1 MKHRHTLYT
10 VLLAMLAAIF
20 GTGKAA
26 AQQAYTEYD
35 SETKTLTFYYD
46 DDRATRSGK
55 TYTVA
60 DEATTPLW
68 NQIAGGP
75 SSEITTVV
83 FDPSF
88 ADARPTST
96 ASWFAD
102 MGNLV
107 TINGM
112 AENLNTSEVTSMDR
126 MFNRC
131 TSLAS
136 IDLSGFDTKKL
147 EDTYGMFSSCES
159 LEELNLTS
167 FDTQS
172 LKDTEGMFR
181 YCSLLRSIYINT
193 MTWDMSGVTNSKNMF
208 LDCKKILGCRGTVYD
223 VNHIDKDYAQ
233 LDYGGGDPGYLSI
246 PPEAYVLYDG
256 SSTLTFYCDYDQWL
270 RIGTTYS
277 LNKDNSLPD
286 WSSDAASISTVIFD
300 PSFAAARPTTT
311 HSWFSGMP
319 GLSLITDIQYLNT
332 SEVTDMGDMFN
343 GCYSLPE
350 VDLSH
355 FDTKK
360 VTDMNAMFAY
370 SSLSELDLS
379 SFDTHNVINMNQ
391 MFDGCSSLGTITVG
405 KDWNTD
411 NLLSSTNMF
420 KDCYTLV
427 GGYGT
432 AYDPDHTD
440 ATYARFDFGEDDPG
454 YLTGKFEP
462 YAALYDSKLTFYYDM
477 AREERSGIKF
487 DLNTNGTTPPDWDAY
502 KKDITAVAFDPMF
515 AYARPVVTYC
525 WFNQMINLKEIEG
538 IEYLNTSEVTDMT
551 SMFFGCSSLTNIDVS
566 HFDTRKATSMHSM
579 FRNSGITS
587 LDLSNFETW
596 DVVLMSSMFQDCSSL
611 QTIYVSDG
619 WGTASLTDNGSYMFE
634 GCTNLV
640 GGAGTEYD
648 EDVTDATYAR
658 IDGDDDNQGYLTYK
672 GVYAVLDDEGT
683 LTYYNDG
690 LRDQREGKVYNL
702 GGGIAPGWNTMSD
715 HGYLSIKAA
724 VVDPSMATA
733 RPTSTRLWFASLN
746 VSEIK
751 GLEYIN
757 TSETTDMFA
766 MFKGCAA
773 KNLDI
778 SHFDTRKVTDMN
790 TMFAGC
796 SSLTELDL
804 SNFDTRNVTNMTSMF
819 EFCTNL
825 KSVDVSSFNTENVTW
840 TQSMFRGCESMQ
852 VIDLYNFNTANVKYI
867 GFMFRDCSELTTIL
881 VGKGWSTASV
891 VDDDFMFTDC
901 PNLVGGLG
909 TTYDEEHIGAS
920 YAHVDEGEINP
931 GYLSR
936 KDAYAIFDN
945 KTFTFY
951 FDGKRDQR
959 VGEKY
964 DLTGLDWYYDN
975 TNKKVV
981 TVTFDP
987 SFATYRPTKTAS
999 WFAYMTHLTTINGL
1013 ENLNT
1018 SEVTSMTFM
1027 FANCE
1032 ALTSLDLSTFNT
1044 EKVTDMSYM
1053 FYSNSFSALET
1064 LDLSGFNT
1072 ANVTDVESMFDGCT
1086 ELKTI
1091 TVGDGWNV
1099 DGAFSDDMFN
1109 NCTSLVGEKGTTYDA
1124 AFTSA
1129 SYAHVDGGEENPG
1142 YLTAAKKRNP
1152 ADVNGD
1158 GDVNTADVVAV
1169 YSFIEKGEASLFTHE
1184 AADVDGDGDVNT
1196 ADVVAIYAA
1205 IIGDGGAGSREFNRQ
1220 MLKLLDK

>member
-10 VLLAMLAAIF
+10 VLLAMLATIL

-159 LEELNLTS
+159 LEELDLTS

-277 LNKDNSLPD
+277 LNKDNFLPD

-332 SEVTDMGDMFN
+332 SEVTDMGDMFD

-427 GGYGT
+427 GGNGT
-432 AYDPDHTD
+432 TYDSDHTD

-551 SMFFGCSSLTNIDVS
+551 SMFFGCSSLTSIDVS

-611 QTIYVSDG
+611 QTIYVSGG

-690 LRDQREGKVYNL
+690 LRDQREGKIYNL

-751 GLEYIN
+751 GLEFIN

-773 KNLDI
+773 KNLDL

-852 VIDLYNFNTANVKYI
+852 VIDLYNFNTANVRYI

-881 VGKGWSTASV
+881 VGDEWSMASV

-920 YAHVDEGEINP
+920 YAHIDEGEINP

-945 KTFTFY
+945 KTVTFY

-999 WFAYMTHLTTINGL
+999 WFASMTHLTTINGL

-1169 YSFIEKGEASLFTHE
+1169 YSFIEKGEASLFTHD

>member
-159 LEELNLTS
+159 LEELDLTS

-332 SEVTDMGDMFN
+332 SEVTDMGDMFD

-360 VTDMNAMFAY
+360 VTDMVAMFAY
-370 SSLSELDLS
+370 SSISELDLS

-427 GGYGT
+427 GGNGT
-432 AYDPDHTD
+432 TYDSDHTD
-440 ATYARFDFGEDDPG
+440 ATYARFDFGEDNPG

-551 SMFFGCSSLTNIDVS
+551 SMFFGCSSLTSIDVS

-690 LRDQREGKVYNL
+690 LRDQREGKIYNL

-773 KNLDI
+773 KNLDL

-819 EFCTNL
+819 EFCSNL

-852 VIDLYNFNTANVKYI
+852 VIDLYNFNTANVRYI

-881 VGKGWSTASV
+881 VGDEWSTTSV

-920 YAHVDEGEINP
+920 YAHIDEGEINP

-999 WFAYMTHLTTINGL
+999 WFASMTHLTTINGL

-1018 SEVTSMTFM
+1018 SEVTNMTFM

-1169 YSFIEKGEASLFTHE
+1169 YSFIEKGEASLFTHD

>member
-55 TYTVA
+55 TYTVP
-60 DEATTPLW
+60 DEATTPVW

-107 TINGM
+107 TIKGM

-256 SSTLTFYCDYDQWL
+256 SSTLTFYCDYDRWF

-277 LNKDNSLPD
+277 LNEDNSLPD

-355 FDTKK
+355 FNTKK
-360 VTDMNAMFAY
+360 VTDMVAMFAY
-370 SSLSELDLS
+370 SSISELDLS

-411 NLLSSTNMF
+411 NLLFSTNMF
-420 KDCYTLV
+420 KNCYTLV
-427 GGYGT
+427 GGNGT
-432 AYDPDHTD
+432 TYDSDHTD
-440 ATYARFDFGEDDPG
+440 ATYARFDFGEDAPG

-487 DLNTNGTTPPDWDAY
+487 DLNTNGTTPPYWDAY

-538 IEYLNTSEVTDMT
+538 IEYLNSSEVTDMT
-551 SMFFGCSSLTNIDVS
+551 SMFFGCSSLTSIDVS

-658 IDGDDDNQGYLTYK
+658 IDGDDDNQGYLTYR

-773 KNLDI
+773 KNLDL

-819 EFCTNL
+819 EFCSNL

-881 VGKGWSTASV
+881 VGDEWSTASV

-920 YAHVDEGEINP
+920 YAHIDEGEINP

-999 WFAYMTHLTTINGL
+999 WFASMTHLTTINGL

-1205 IIGDGGAGSREFNRQ
+1205 IIGE
-1220 MLKLLDK
+1220 

>member
-10 VLLAMLAAIF
+10 VLLAMLATIL

-159 LEELNLTS
+159 LEELDLTS

-277 LNKDNSLPD
+277 LNKDNFLPD

-332 SEVTDMGDMFN
+332 SEVTDMGDMFD

-427 GGYGT
+427 GGNGT
-432 AYDPDHTD
+432 TYDSDHTD

-551 SMFFGCSSLTNIDVS
+551 SMFFGCSSLTSIDVS

-611 QTIYVSDG
+611 QTIYVSGG

-690 LRDQREGKVYNL
+690 LRDQREGKIYNL

-751 GLEYIN
+751 GLEFIN

-773 KNLDI
+773 KNLDL

-852 VIDLYNFNTANVKYI
+852 VIDLYNFNTANVRYI

-881 VGKGWSTASV
+881 VGDEWSMASV

-920 YAHVDEGEINP
+920 YAHIDEGEINP

-999 WFAYMTHLTTINGL
+999 WFASMTHLTTINGL

-1169 YSFIEKGEASLFTHE
+1169 YSFIEKGEASLFTHD

>member
-20 GTGKAA
+20 GIGKAA

-159 LEELNLTS
+159 LEELDLTS

-277 LNKDNSLPD
+277 LNEDNSLPD

-332 SEVTDMGDMFN
+332 SEVTDMGDMFD

-379 SFDTHNVINMNQ
+379 SFDTHNVTNMNQ

-551 SMFFGCSSLTNIDVS
+551 SMFFGCSSLTSIDVS

-611 QTIYVSDG
+611 QTIYVSGG

-690 LRDQREGKVYNL
+690 LRDQHEGKVYNL

-773 KNLDI
+773 KNLDL

-852 VIDLYNFNTANVKYI
+852 VIDLYNFNTANVRYI

-881 VGKGWSTASV
+881 VGDEWRTASV

-920 YAHVDEGEINP
+920 YAHIDEGEINP

-999 WFAYMTHLTTINGL
+999 WFASMTHLTTINGL

>member
-55 TYTVA
+55 TYTVP
-60 DEATTPLW
+60 DEATTPVW

-159 LEELNLTS
+159 LEELDLTS

-277 LNKDNSLPD
+277 LNKDNFLPD

-332 SEVTDMGDMFN
+332 SEVTDMGDMFD

-440 ATYARFDFGEDDPG
+440 ATYARFDFGEDAPG

-551 SMFFGCSSLTNIDVS
+551 SMFFGCSSLTSIDVS

-773 KNLDI
+773 KNLDL

-804 SNFDTRNVTNMTSMF
+804 SSFDTRNVTNMTSMF

-852 VIDLYNFNTANVKYI
+852 VIDLYNFNTANVRYI

-881 VGKGWSTASV
+881 VGNEWSTASV

-920 YAHVDEGEINP
+920 YAHIDEGEINP

-999 WFAYMTHLTTINGL
+999 WFASMTHLTTINGL

-1142 YLTAAKKRNP
+1142 YLTAAKKRTP

-1169 YSFIEKGEASLFTHE
+1169 YSFIEKGEASLFTHD

-1205 IIGDGGAGSREFNRQ
+1205 IIGE
-1220 MLKLLDK
+1220 

>member
-55 TYTVA
+55 TYTVP
-60 DEATTPLW
+60 DEATTPVW

-223 VNHIDKDYAQ
+223 VNHIDKDYAH

-256 SSTLTFYCDYDQWL
+256 SSTLTFYCDYDRWF

-277 LNKDNSLPD
+277 LNEDNSLPD

-300 PSFAAARPTTT
+300 PSFAAAKPTTT

-332 SEVTDMGDMFN
+332 SEVTDMGDMFD

-355 FDTKK
+355 FNTKK
-360 VTDMNAMFAY
+360 VTDMTAMFAY
-370 SSLSELDLS
+370 SSISELDLS

-411 NLLSSTNMF
+411 NLLFSTNMF
-420 KDCYTLV
+420 KNCYTLV
-427 GGYGT
+427 GGNGT
-432 AYDPDHTD
+432 TYDSDHTD
-440 ATYARFDFGEDDPG
+440 ATYARFDFGEDAPG

-551 SMFFGCSSLTNIDVS
+551 SMFFGCSSLTSIDVS

-611 QTIYVSDG
+611 QTIYVSGG

-658 IDGDDDNQGYLTYK
+658 IDGDDDNPGYLTYK

-773 KNLDI
+773 KNLDL

-819 EFCTNL
+819 EFCSNL

-852 VIDLYNFNTANVKYI
+852 VIDLYNFNTANVRYI

-881 VGKGWSTASV
+881 VGDEWSTASV

-920 YAHVDEGEINP
+920 YAHIDEGEINP

-964 DLTGLDWYYDN
+964 DLTSLDWYYDN

-999 WFAYMTHLTTINGL
+999 WFASMTHLTTINGL

-1099 DGAFSDDMFN
+1099 DEAFSDDMFN

-1169 YSFIEKGEASLFTHE
+1169 YSFIEKGEASLFTHD

>member
-10 VLLAMLAAIF
+10 VLLAMLATIL

-159 LEELNLTS
+159 LEELDLTS

-277 LNKDNSLPD
+277 LNKDNFLPD

-332 SEVTDMGDMFN
+332 SEVTDMGDMFD

-427 GGYGT
+427 GGNGT
-432 AYDPDHTD
+432 TYDSDHTD

-551 SMFFGCSSLTNIDVS
+551 SMFFGCSSLTSIDVS

-611 QTIYVSDG
+611 QTIYVSGG

-690 LRDQREGKVYNL
+690 LRDQREGKIYNL

-751 GLEYIN
+751 GLEFIN

-773 KNLDI
+773 KNLDL

-852 VIDLYNFNTANVKYI
+852 VIDLYNFNTANVRYI

-881 VGKGWSTASV
+881 VGDEWSMASV

-920 YAHVDEGEINP
+920 YAHIDEGEINP

-945 KTFTFY
+945 KTVTFY

-999 WFAYMTHLTTINGL
+999 WFASMTHLTTIDGL

-1169 YSFIEKGEASLFTHE
+1169 YSFIEKGEASLFTHD

>member
-10 VLLAMLAAIF
+10 VLLAMLATIL

-159 LEELNLTS
+159 LEELDLTS

-277 LNKDNSLPD
+277 LNKDNFLPD

-332 SEVTDMGDMFN
+332 SEVTDMGDMFD

-427 GGYGT
+427 GGNGT
-432 AYDPDHTD
+432 TYDSDHTD

-525 WFNQMINLKEIEG
+525 WFNQMLNLKEIEG

-551 SMFFGCSSLTNIDVS
+551 SMFFGCSSLTSIDVS

-611 QTIYVSDG
+611 QTIYVSGG

-690 LRDQREGKVYNL
+690 LRDQREGKIYNL

-751 GLEYIN
+751 GLEFIN

-773 KNLDI
+773 KNLDL

-852 VIDLYNFNTANVKYI
+852 VIDLYNFNTANVRYI

-881 VGKGWSTASV
+881 VGDEWSMASV

-920 YAHVDEGEINP
+920 YAHIDEGEINP

-999 WFAYMTHLTTINGL
+999 WFASMTHLTTINGL

-1169 YSFIEKGEASLFTHE
+1169 YSFIEKGEASLFTHD

>member
-55 TYTVA
+55 TYTVP
-60 DEATTPLW
+60 DEATTPVW

-159 LEELNLTS
+159 LEELDLTS

-277 LNKDNSLPD
+277 LNKDNFLPD

-551 SMFFGCSSLTNIDVS
+551 SMFFGCSSLTSIDVS

-773 KNLDI
+773 KNLDL

-819 EFCTNL
+819 EFCSNL

-852 VIDLYNFNTANVKYI
+852 VIDLYNFNTANVRYI

-881 VGKGWSTASV
+881 VGDEWSTASV

-920 YAHVDEGEINP
+920 YAHIDEGEINP

-999 WFAYMTHLTTINGL
+999 WFASMTHLTTINGL

-1169 YSFIEKGEASLFTHE
+1169 YSFIEKGEASLFTHD

-1205 IIGDGGAGSREFNRQ
+1205 IIGE
-1220 MLKLLDK
+1220 

>member
-277 LNKDNSLPD
+277 LNKDNFLPD

-332 SEVTDMGDMFN
+332 SEVTDMGDMFD

-551 SMFFGCSSLTNIDVS
+551 SMFFGCSSLTSIDVS

-773 KNLDI
+773 KNLDL

-840 TQSMFRGCESMQ
+840 TQSMFRGCESMP
-852 VIDLYNFNTANVKYI
+852 VIDLYNFNTAKVKYI

-881 VGKGWSTASV
+881 VGNEWSTASV

-920 YAHVDEGEINP
+920 YAHIDEGEINP

-999 WFAYMTHLTTINGL
+999 WFASMTHLTTINGL

-1169 YSFIEKGEASLFTHE
+1169 YSFIEKGEASLFTHD

-1205 IIGDGGAGSREFNRQ
+1205 IIGE
-1220 MLKLLDK
+1220 

>member
-55 TYTVA
+55 TYSIA

-102 MGNLV
+102 MGKLV

-136 IDLSGFDTKKL
+136 INLSGFDTKKV
-147 EDTYGMFSSCES
+147 EDMYGMFTSCES
-159 LEELNLTS
+159 LEELNLMS

-172 LKDTEGMFR
+172 LMDTEGMFR
-181 YCSLLRSIYINT
+181 FCSLLRTIYINT
-193 MTWDMSGVTNSKNMF
+193 LTWDMSGVTNSKNMF

-233 LDYGGGDPGYLSI
+233 LDYGGGSPGYLSI

-256 SSTLTFYCDYDQWL
+256 SSTLTFYCDYDRWF

-277 LNKDNSLPD
+277 LNEDSFLPD

-311 HSWFSGMP
+311 SSWFSDMP

-332 SEVTDMGDMFN
+332 SEVVYMNNMFD
-343 GCYSLPE
+343 GCNTLPE

-355 FDTKK
+355 FDTRK
-360 VTDMNAMFAY
+360 VINMNYMFAY

-379 SFDTHNVINMNQ
+379 TFDTHSVTDMEG
-391 MFDGCSSLGTITVG
+391 MFTGCSSLNTITVG
-405 KDWNTD
+405 KDWTIENVANSID
-411 NLLSSTNMF
+411 MF
-420 KDCYTLV
+420 NDCYTLV
-427 GGYGT
+427 GGNGT
-432 AYDPDHTD
+432 AYDSDHTD
-440 ATYARFDFGEDDPG
+440 ATYARFDFGEENPG

-462 YAALYDSKLTFYYDM
+462 YAALYDGKLTFYYDM

-487 DLNTNGTTPPDWDAY
+487 DLNTNSTTPPDWDAY

-551 SMFFGCSSLTNIDVS
+551 SMFFGCSSLTGIDVS

-596 DVVLMSSMFQDCSSL
+596 DVVLMGSMFQDCSSL
-611 QTIYVSDG
+611 QTIYVGEG
-619 WGTASLTDNGSYMFE
+619 WGTASLTDSGSYMFE

-648 EDVTDATYAR
+648 ESSTDATYAR
-658 IDGDDDNQGYLTYK
+658 VDQGEGNPGYLTYK

-690 LRDQREGKVYNL
+690 LREQREGKVYNL

-757 TSETTDMFA
+757 TSEVDDMFA
-766 MFKGCAA
+766 MFKGSSMPS
-773 KNLDI
+773 LDL
-778 SHFDTRKVTDMN
+778 SHFDTRKVTDMSS
-790 TMFAGC
+790 MFLGC
-796 SSLTELDL
+796 SGLTELDL
-804 SNFDTRNVTNMTSMF
+804 SSFDTRNVTNMTSMF

-852 VIDLYNFNTANVKYI
+852 VIDLYNFNTANVRYI

-909 TTYDEEHIGAS
+909 TTYDEDHVGIG
-920 YAHVDEGEINP
+920 YAHVDEGETNP

-936 KDAYAIFDN
+936 KDAYAVFDN

-987 SFATYRPTKTAS
+987 SFATYRPTSTAS
-999 WFAYMTHLTTINGL
+999 WFNNMTHLTTVNGL

-1032 ALTSLDLSTFNT
+1032 ALTSLDLSTLNT

-1053 FYSNSFSALET
+1053 FYASSFSALET

-1072 ANVTDVESMFDGCT
+1072 ANVADVESMFDGCT

-1124 AFTSA
+1124 SFTSA

-1169 YSFIEKGEASLFTHE
+1169 YSFIEKGEASLFTHD